1 MHTYIFFIF
10 IVANIAGSLTPLGD
24 PPLFLGFLRGVTF
37 FWTAGH
43 LWEVTGLAVGL
54 LLIIYFLL
62 DTWLYKK
69 ELKDNEELKKPVAYV
84 PFGFEGSVNF
94 VLLACI
100 VGAVLMSGFWKT
112 GVEYHFLGLHIALES
127 LIRDAIFATA
137 AILSLILTKKE
148 YREANQFSWEPILE
162 VGKLFFGIW

>member
-1 MHTYIFFIF
+1 M
-10 IVANIAGSLTPLGD
+10 
-24 PPLFLGFLRGVTF
+24 
-37 FWTAGH
+37 
-43 LWEVTGLAVGL
+43 TGLAVGL

-84 PFGFEGSVNF
+84 PFGFEGSINF

-112 GVEYHFLGLHIALES
+112 GVEYHFLVCTLRLNP
-127 LIRDAIFATA
+127 LFATVFLRQLQFFPSFLRRKSTA
-137 AILSLILTKKE
+137 TPTSSPGNRFWKS
-148 YREANQFSWEPILE
+148 ANCSSAFS
-162 VGKLFFGIW
+162 

>member
-1 MHTYIFFIF
+1 M
-10 IVANIAGSLTPLGD
+10 
-24 PPLFLGFLRGVTF
+24 
-37 FWTAGH
+37 
-43 LWEVTGLAVGL
+43 TGLAVGL

-162 VGKLFFGIW
+162 VGKLFFGIFVTIVPVLEMLRAGSSGAFAPVVALVTVPTDSLSTPLISG